1 MLLWA
6 LHKLEVTVYKLRL
19 TPQTFSHE
27 FITPKHVKIMI
38 HKLVYECMHV
48 EKTWKHASS
57 YESY

>member
-19 TPQTFSHE
+19 TPQAFSHE
-27 FITPKHVKIMI
+27 FITPKHIKIMI

-48 EKTWKHASS
+48 EKNMETC
-57 YESY
+57 